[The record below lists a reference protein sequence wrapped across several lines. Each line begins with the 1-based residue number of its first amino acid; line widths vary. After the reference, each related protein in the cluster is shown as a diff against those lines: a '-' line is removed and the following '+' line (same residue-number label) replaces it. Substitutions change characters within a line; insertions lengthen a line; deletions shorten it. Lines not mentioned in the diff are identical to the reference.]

1 MYSPDDINEMM
12 NEITYEKA
20 YDIATKLCPDME
32 ERNARKFDKLVEE
45 IYFQIWEQYE

>member
-20 YDIATKLCPDME
+20 YEIATKLHPDLE
-32 ERNARKFDKLVEE
+32 ERNAPKFESFVME
-45 IYFQIWEQYE
+45 IYHQIWEQYE

>member
-20 YDIATKLCPDME
+20 YNIAIKLHPDLE
-32 ERNARKFDKLVEE
+32 ERNAPKFDKFVEE
-45 IYFQIWEQYE
+45 IYYQIWEQYE